1 MPRPR
6 LATLLPILAGV
17 AVGLAAG
24 LAAYTFVY
32 VRGYSYLLDD
42 PAACANC
49 HVMNE
54 QMDSWVKSSHHAVAT
69 CNDCHTPKGA
79 VGKYATKALNGW
91 NHSLAFT
98 TGNFDEPIRAT
109 AMNQRIARQS
119 CAKCHLPIMDSM
131 HVASDE
137 APDCVQCHDAVGH
150 PS

>member
-1 MPRPR
+1 MRRLR
-6 LATLLPILAGV
+6 LANVLPVVAGV

-32 VRGYSYLLDD
+32 ARGYSYLLDD

-49 HVMNE
+49 HVMNP
-54 QMDSWVKSSHHAVAT
+54 QMDSWVKSSHRAVAT
-69 CNDCHTPKGA
+69 CNDCHTPKGL
-79 VGKYATKALNGW
+79 VPKYVTKAVNGW

-109 AMNQRIARQS
+109 AANRRIARQS
-119 CAKCHLPIMDSM
+119 CAKCHQPIMDSM
-131 HVASDE
+131 HVTSDE
-137 APDCVQCHDAVGH
+137 AADCVQCHDAVGH